1 MVEGLHFK
9 AGLDKTN
16 QEKHD
21 DNFKMHEKIQEL
33 LLEMRLDRQ
42 DKKNI
47 ASKLAALETRI
58 TPHMVSHHTTP
69 LLAQTQNMQ
78 HHLFIKTPF
87 KMEIPPFD
95 GTDALEWIFKINHF

>member
-21 DNFKMHEKIQEL
+21 DNFKMQEKIQEL

-42 DKKNI
+42 DKNCLQV
-47 ASKLAALETRI
+47 SRI
-58 TPHMVSHHTTP
+58 RNQDNSTYGKPSYNPSPCTNTKYATSSFHKDTIQDGDTT
-69 LLAQTQNMQ
+69 
-78 HHLFIKTPF
+78 F
-87 KMEIPPFD
+87 
-95 GTDALEWIFKINHF
+95 